1 MKIFKQ
7 AALAVLLASTLV
19 EVDGFNLPTSR
30 RLEPAIK
37 QQRQLVGG
45 SSIPIFDVKSI
56 NKSSGKLFLVCVI
69 VRVLCR
75 VRVRSFLE
83 CFCES

>member
-7 AALAVLLASTLV
+7 AALAVLLASVTT

-56 NKSSGKLFLVCVI
+56 NKSSGKRFICVYCVCG
-69 VRVLCR
+69 VL
-75 VRVRSFLE
+75 
-83 CFCES
+83 